1 MLGGVGKAALTYN
14 QLVHVGNH
22 PFPVVFLSIISSW
35 CLGRTGTL
43 LESPAQ
49 SYQPPYPS
57 RSRLLILLM
66 FGRDRHHPGA
76 ACLKV
81 PVPPSCSHLLI
92 LLMLGE
98 VQHPLGAD
106 YSKMLVTPHVVVSL
120 SSCYLG
126 STGTLLEPPARRY
139 RSPLT

>member
-1 MLGGVGKAALTYN
+1 MLGGAGRAALTYN

-22 PFPVVFLSIISSW
+22 PFPVVSSSVISW
-35 CLGRTGTL
+35 RLGRTGTL
-43 LESPAQ
+43 LESTAQ
-49 SYQPPYPS
+49 SYQPPYPL

-66 FGRDRHHPGA
+66 FGRDRYHPGA

-81 PVPPSCSHLLI
+81 PVPLSCSRLLI
-92 LLMLGE
+92 ILMLGE
-98 VQHPLGAD
+98 VQHPLAD
-106 YSKMLVTPHVVVSL
+106 YSKMLVTPHVVVSF